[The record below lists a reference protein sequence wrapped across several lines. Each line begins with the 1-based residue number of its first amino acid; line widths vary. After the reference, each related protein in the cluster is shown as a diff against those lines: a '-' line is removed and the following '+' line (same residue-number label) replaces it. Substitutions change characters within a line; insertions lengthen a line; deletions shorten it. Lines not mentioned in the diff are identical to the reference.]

1 MGVAEMEQVAAWID
15 EVISDIGNERVQQ
28 RVAAEVQQM
37 CEHFPVPGTEG
48 YEEPAAVAGLN
59 RYACIADDDQ

>member
-1 MGVAEMEQVAAWID
+1 
-15 EVISDIGNERVQQ
+15 
-28 RVAAEVQQM
+28 VQQM

-59 RYACIADDDQ
+59 R